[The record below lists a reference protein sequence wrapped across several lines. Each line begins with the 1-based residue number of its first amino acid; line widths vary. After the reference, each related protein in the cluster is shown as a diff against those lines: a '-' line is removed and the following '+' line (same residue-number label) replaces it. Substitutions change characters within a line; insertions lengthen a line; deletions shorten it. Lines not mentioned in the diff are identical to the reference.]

1 MNTLP
6 TVLSGIETVYDL
18 YKSYKNGNNTLGMKK
33 ADARKIGHYNKS
45 GRKLAI
51 YHG

>member
-1 MNTLP
+1 MNALP

-33 ADARKIGHYNKS
+33 KEMRGIGHYNKQ